1 VTVTED
7 VLAELGLV
15 VQAYQAAVDD
25 FDRENARLLGV
36 NGTDLRCLELLLGS
50 GELTPRELGERLNL
64 TTGSVTAM
72 LDRLERLDLLS
83 RGPHPTDRRKV
94 VVRMTEVGASRC
106 LDQIR
111 PLLADGQR
119 ELAAK
124 YSTEQLLLV
133 IDFLRTSTALQQRHV
148 ERLRAA
154 KAL

>member
-1 VTVTED
+1 MSQP

-36 NGTDLRCLELLLGS
+36 NDTDLRCLELLLGV
-50 GELTPRELGERLNL
+50 GELGPGELGERLNL

-72 LDRLERLDLLS
+72 LDRLERLDLLA
-83 RGPHPTDRRKV
+83 RAPHPTDRRKV
-94 VVRMTEVGASRC
+94 VVRMTEAGTRRC
-106 LDQIR
+106 VDQIA
-111 PLLADGQR
+111 PLIEEGGR

-148 ERLRAA
+148 ERLRVRPS
-154 KAL
+154 

>member
-1 VTVTED
+1 MTQD

-36 NGTDLRCLELLLGS
+36 NGTDLRCLELLLGA

-83 RGPHPTDRRKV
+83 RAPHPTDRRKV
-94 VVRMTEVGASRC
+94 VVRMTKVGAGRC

-111 PLLADGQR
+111 PLLAEGQQ
-119 ELAAK
+119 ELAAR

-154 KAL
+154 KAS